1 MAAPDRAAAPSRPAL
16 IRIGEIVGA
25 HGLRGEV
32 RLRSFA
38 AEPADIKAYSP
49 LLGADGARIC
59 AIEALRPSGGA
70 PDLFVARLAGIASRD
85 AAEALAGTASPRG
98 PRAPAPG
105 FSAKRSSC
113 MPTSSAAGSRPR
125 PESSSGR
132 SLRSRISA
140 RATLSRSR
148 LRAPAGQSSCPSSSA
163 SSRSSTSAIGGS
175 WSAPIRR
182 RAVSGCH
189 ENTDERSAK
198 AEIKEVDLLPDRA

>member
-85 AAEALAGTASPRG
+85 AAEALAGTALHVARERLLGVLGEEEFLHADLIGCRVETEAGKLVGEIASVQNFG
-98 PRAPAPG
+98 AGDLIEIALV
-105 FSAKRSSC
+105 
-113 MPTSSAAGSRPR
+113 GSRRTELLPF
-125 PESSSGR
+125 
-132 SLRSRISA
+132 L
-140 RATLSRSR
+140 
-148 LRAPAGQSSCPSSSA
+148 
-163 SSRSSTSAIGGS
+163 
-175 WSAPIRR
+175 
-182 RAVSGCH
+182 
-189 ENTDERSAK
+189 ERFVPL
-198 AEIKEVDLLPDRA
+198 VDLGNRRVVVSADPTEGG